1 MAVFNAIFSFL
12 WIAVQFLHTLFL
24 YASVALIAVWTL
36 VQKRRRPTEPVFIS
50 VRVIAYF
57 WIAIAFRSFRIA
69 VRARWPLND
78 RQHIWLWKDAIEIHR
93 WMKLVFFLKLFSTFS
108 VISIKPI
115 LYFWKEKREL
125 DIGSIWIKTHRLYMG
140 KMCEYVNVWTPLK
153 WHAILGNKKWDNH
166 FVVRA

>member
-24 YASVALIAVWTL
+24 YASVALIA
-36 VQKRRRPTEPVFIS
+36 
-50 VRVIAYF
+50 
-57 WIAIAFRSFRIA
+57 IAFKSFRIA

-78 RQHIWLWKDAIEIHR
+78 RQHIWLWKEAIEIHR
-93 WMKLVFFLKLFSTFS
+93 WMKLVFHFDSVRPVWLLFCFFLKLFSTFS

-115 LYFWKEKREL
+115 LFFWKGVREL

-140 KMCEYVNVWTPLK
+140 KMCEYVNVWTPLNDTQY
-153 WHAILGNKKWDNH
+153 WAIKNEIIISSSE
-166 FVVRA
+166 R